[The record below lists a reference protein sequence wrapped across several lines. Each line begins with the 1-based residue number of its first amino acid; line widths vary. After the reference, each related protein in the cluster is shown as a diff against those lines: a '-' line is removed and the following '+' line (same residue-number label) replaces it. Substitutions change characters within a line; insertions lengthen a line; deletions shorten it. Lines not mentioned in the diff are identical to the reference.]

1 MGYNQCAI
9 EIRQTVQYERWF
21 AALRDTKA
29 RARINARVRRLQLG
43 NPGDAKSL
51 GGDLREL
58 RIDSGPGYR
67 VYYVQR
73 GAQVI
78 VLLAGGDKGTQDA
91 DIRTARR
98 LAERI

>member
-29 RARINARVRRLQLG
+29 RARINARIRRLQLG
-43 NPGDAKSL
+43 NPGDGKSL
-51 GGDLREL
+51 GGGLREL

-67 VYYVQR
+67 VYYVQL
-73 GAQVI
+73 GTHVI

-98 LAERI
+98 LAERL